1 MKIVLALVA
10 VAIVV
15 GGGYGIYSMQRTKK
29 YRQAVKDTVIN
40 EVDLSQVA
48 DGSYTGSHDVDMIN
62 ATVQVDVKD
71 HKITNIELVEHMN
84 DQGEAAEK
92 IVPEMVSQQKIK
104 VDAVSG
110 ATNSSKVIQKAVQ
123 NALEEN

>member
-1 MKIVLALVA
+1 MKIVLALVV

-15 GGGYGIYSMQRTKK
+15 GGGYGIYYLQRVKN
-29 YRQAVKDTVIN
+29 YRQAVEYTVIN

-71 HKITNIELVEHMN
+71 HKITNIDLVEHMN
-84 DQGEAAEK
+84 DQGEAAEQ
-92 IVPEMVSQQKIK
+92 IVPKMVS
-104 VDAVSG
+104 
-110 ATNSSKVIQKAVQ
+110 
-123 NALEEN
+123 